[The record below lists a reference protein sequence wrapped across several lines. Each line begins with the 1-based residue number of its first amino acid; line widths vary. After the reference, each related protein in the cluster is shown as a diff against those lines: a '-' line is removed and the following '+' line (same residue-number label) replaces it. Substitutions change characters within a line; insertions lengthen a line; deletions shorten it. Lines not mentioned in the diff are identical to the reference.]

1 MKIMTTTMTRWT
13 PESDLMR
20 NPFDRLFNQM
30 LQTAWGPQSAE
41 GVSGRAWLPA
51 VDVKETQD
59 ALQFHVELPGLK
71 KEDVEITIE
80 NNVLTIA
87 GERKFEKETK
97 DENYHRLERSY
108 GAFSRSFTVPTGV
121 RSEQVEAKFENGVLA
136 VTLPKQEESKPR
148 KISIR

>member
-1 MKIMTTTMTRWT
+1 MTTTLTRWS
-13 PESDLMR
+13 PEHDLLR
-20 NPFDRLFNQM
+20 TPFDRLFNQM
-30 LQTAWGPQSAE
+30 LQSGWGAQPGTE
-41 GVSGRAWLPA
+41 GVSDRAWTPA

-108 GAFSRSFTVPTGV
+108 GAFSRSFTLPTGV

>member
-1 MKIMTTTMTRWT
+1 MTTTMTRWT
-13 PESDLMR
+13 PESDVLR
-20 NPFDRLFNQM
+20 SPFDRLFNQM
-30 LQTAWGPQSAE
+30 LQSAWGSQAGAE
-41 GVSGRAWLPA
+41 GVSGRAWSPA

-108 GAFSRSFTVPTGV
+108 GAFSRSFTLPTGV

>member
-1 MKIMTTTMTRWT
+1 MPTTMTRWT
-13 PESDLMR
+13 PESDVLR
-20 NPFDRLFNQM
+20 SPFDRLFNQM
-30 LQTAWGPQSAE
+30 LQSAWGSQTGAE
-41 GVSGRAWLPA
+41 GVSGRAWSPA

-108 GAFSRSFTVPTGV
+108 GAFSRSFTLPTGV

>member
-1 MKIMTTTMTRWT
+1 MTTTLTRWT
-13 PESDLMR
+13 PESDLLR
-20 NPFDRLFNQM
+20 SPFDRLFNQM
-30 LQTAWGPQSAE
+30 LQSAWGPQAGAE
-41 GVSGRAWLPA
+41 GVSGRAWSPA

-80 NNVLTIA
+80 NNILTIA

-108 GAFSRSFTVPTGV
+108 GAFSRSFTLPTGV